1 MDVMAM
7 PGTRAFAALIL
18 FLLFCSAPFFSP
30 CAARSDG
37 PSCGSHEFYGTVSN
51 NGKVVGAGYIV
62 TAVVNGQEVASA
74 TTDAQGRW
82 GNAQPFAV
90 ASTAGSLI
98 EFYINGV
105 LAGSAASCIETNQLN
120 IAVYGVPPPSGS
132 AASTASSAT
141 ASTSSVSATAVSQP
155 ALSSAPSNAPASSST
170 PIFYIGPQPASTH
183 ASPATIA
190 VDCSLPGQR
199 DSLTLSNGTL
209 ASAKELVSAGSAI
222 ELDFAANT
230 TTSLTSAQQLKV
242 EPLVSQPTAPD
253 GSQIIA
259 VYSFEP
265 ENSTFN
271 PPVTLK
277 LKYDR
282 DKLPAGMDETSLYIA
297 QLEQPGKWIALT
309 SSVDKSSNTVSTQLS
324 HFSVYGLIGRLTP
337 VSSAVTPTANN
348 SQSVPAPVNPA
359 NAETIPQREGTSPA
373 PASAGQTSSQ
383 MPGMDIM
390 APGILIA
397 GGILIIILLLAI
409 IRRRPDY

>member
-7 PGTRAFAALIL
+7 PETRAFAALML
-18 FLLFCSAPFFSP
+18 LLLFCSAPFFYP
-30 CAARSDG
+30 CAARADG

-82 GNAQPFAV
+82 GNTQPFAV

-98 EFYINGV
+98 EFYVNGV

-132 AASTASSAT
+132 AASTASTEPAP
-141 ASTSSVSATAVSQP
+141 TSSVASTAVSQP

-170 PIFYIGPQPASTH
+170 LIFYIGPQPAATH

-190 VDCSLPGQR
+190 VDCTLPGQR

-209 ASAKELVSAGSAI
+209 ESAKELVSAGSAI

-230 TTSLTSAQQLKV
+230 YTSLTSGQQLKIA
-242 EPLVSQPTAPD
+242 PLASSPSAPD
-253 GSQIIA
+253 GSGIIE

-271 PPVTLK
+271 PPITLK

-297 QLEQPGKWIALT
+297 QLEQTGKWIALT
-309 SSVDKSSNTVSTQLS
+309 SSVDKSGTTVSAQLS
-324 HFSVYGLIGRLTP
+324 HFSVYGLIGKLVP
-337 VSSAVTPTANN
+337 VSPVVTPPAND
-348 SQSVPAPVNPA
+348 SQSVPSPVNSP
-359 NAETIPQREGTSPA
+359 NEETSPQGGGTSPT
-373 PASAGQTSSQ
+373 PTNAGQTASH
-383 MPGMDIM
+383 MPGMDVV
-390 APGILIA
+390 APVILIV
-397 GGILIIILLLAI
+397 GGILIIIVLLAI